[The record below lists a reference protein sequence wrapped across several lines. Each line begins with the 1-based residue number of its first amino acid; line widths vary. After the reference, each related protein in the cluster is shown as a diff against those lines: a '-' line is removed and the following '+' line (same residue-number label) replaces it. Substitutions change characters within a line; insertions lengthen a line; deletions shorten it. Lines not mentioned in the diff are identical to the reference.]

1 MANQAE
7 ACGMAAKEVTVHGLH
22 FTFRDW
28 AAEETDYPRRVTE
41 MALAHAISDKVEAA
55 YRRGDLFD
63 NRRGMM
69 AEWCAVQKST

>member
-1 MANQAE
+1 MALA
-7 ACGMAAKEVTVHGLH
+7 L
-22 FTFRDW
+22 
-28 AAEETDYPRRVTE
+28 
-41 MALAHAISDKVEAA
+41 ALAHAISDKVETA